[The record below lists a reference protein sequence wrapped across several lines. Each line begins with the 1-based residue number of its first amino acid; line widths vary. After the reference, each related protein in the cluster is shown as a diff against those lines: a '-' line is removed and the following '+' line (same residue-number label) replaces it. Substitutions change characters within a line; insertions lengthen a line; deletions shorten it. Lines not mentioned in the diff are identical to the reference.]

1 MSGGFD
7 LHAPARLHPRSLL
20 VCPASLPLDN
30 SAKETPLKGLR
41 GQGCADA
48 VSWTGKQTQGQR
60 SRERERNPGS
70 HREITQG
77 HGHRHT
83 HPIASTTTPTPP
95 HTHKHTNPTLTS
107 TEMEG
112 ADPIAE
118 RTGAAREGKP
128 DGNTENKM
136 LCRHFGALNQLF
148 SREHDFASCRGRG
161 GLRQCLE
168 TLLRVTAQQSGFCC
182 RPVHGPYD
190 MRDSPHTKGL
200 VVPKYQSCQS
210 EDPCAQERTPYPRC
224 PCSHSGQVRAG
235 PQPSTPV

>member
-7 LHAPARLHPRSLL
+7 LYAPARLHPRSLL

-48 VSWTGKQTQGQR
+48 VSWTGKQTQEQR
-60 SRERERNPGS
+60 LRERERNHGS

-83 HPIASTTTPTPP
+83 PRSIHHNPPTPPP
-95 HTHKHTNPTLTS
+95 HTHKHTTPTLTS

-112 ADPIAE
+112 AEPIAE
-118 RTGAAREGKP
+118 RTRAAREGKP

-148 SREHDFASCRGRG
+148 SREHDFASRRG
-161 GLRQCLE
+161 GLRQHLE
-168 TLLRVTAQQSGFCC
+168 TLLRVTAQQS
-182 RPVHGPYD
+182 RSAIGPC
-190 MRDSPHTKGL
+190 T
-200 VVPKYQSCQS
+200 
-210 EDPCAQERTPYPRC
+210 DPMTGGTAPTRKD
-224 PCSHSGQVRAG
+224 
-235 PQPSTPV
+235 